1 MESAQSVR
9 THNAELKKEL
19 GLGDLILTQI
29 LYVVGSHWVGTAAK
43 LGSSQ
48 IVFWL
53 LAMVWFYV
61 PLIAV
66 VIYLNRSIA
75 LEGGLY
81 QWAKL
86 GFNNFIGFLVGW
98 NLWLYIIVFM
108 SSQGMTIA
116 TNIAYAFG
124 VADLGAN
131 KWFIL
136 LVTCSLIGFLIVVTV
151 LGLGVGKWFQNAG
164 GIAQIIT
171 FGTLL
176 LIPLLSLKAGGLRE
190 YHPLALAM
198 PAFSLFSLN
207 ILGKISCGAFSGFE
221 YVAILAG
228 ECKSPARSIGRSV
241 LVASPIIALMFILGT
256 SSILAYVTPE
266 QVDLV
271 GPLT

>member
-1 MESAQSVR
+1 MASADSVR
-9 THNAELKKEL
+9 THSVELKKEL

-43 LGSSQ
+43 LGPSQ

-53 LAMVWFYV
+53 LALLMFYV
-61 PLIAV
+61 PLALV
-66 VIYLNRSIA
+66 VIHLNKMMP

-124 VADLGAN
+124 VGGLGASR
-131 KWFIL
+131 WFIL
-136 LVTCSLIGFLIVVTV
+136 LVTCTLVGFLIVVIV

-171 FGTLL
+171 
-176 LIPLLSLKAGGLRE
+176 
-190 YHPLALAM
+190 
-198 PAFSLFSLN
+198 
-207 ILGKISCGAFSGFE
+207 
-221 YVAILAG
+221 
-228 ECKSPARSIGRSV
+228 
-241 LVASPIIALMFILGT
+241 
-256 SSILAYVTPE
+256 
-266 QVDLV
+266 
-271 GPLT
+271 